1 MAKNPSGPI
10 QNYLDALMSAYFK
23 TAQDGRK
30 LFYPRGV
37 WGRGYAIAS
46 AQDYERVVREIKN
59 FWVVGLVLWTIGAV
73 ALSTVLNGYL
83 PLFISAA
90 FLILLYFVAGAP
102 HLVRGLQPSDERL
115 TLQESYSSQL
125 AAYGSAKLW
134 WLQWWFVT
142 QDGRK
147 LFYPRGVWGRGY
159 TIASEQDYERVVR
172 EIKSFWVV
180 GLVLGT
186 IGAVALSTV
195 LIGYLPL
202 LVAQRF

>member
-134 WLQWWFVT
+134 WLQWWFVIGSLVGVGVGVAMLVGDSGNWFPALALIVVCGSLAAAAIWMIAVRRRANH
-142 QDGRK
+142 QEV
-147 LFYPRGVWGRGY
+147 PR
-159 TIASEQDYERVVR
+159 S
-172 EIKSFWVV
+172 
-180 GLVLGT
+180 
-186 IGAVALSTV
+186 
-195 LIGYLPL
+195 
-202 LVAQRF
+202 

>member
-1 MAKNPSGPI
+1 MAKKPTGPI
-10 QNYLDALMSAYFK
+10 QNYLDALMSGYFK
-23 TAQDGRK
+23 TA
-30 LFYPRGV
+30 
-37 WGRGYAIAS
+37 
-46 AQDYERVVREIKN
+46 
-59 FWVVGLVLWTIGAV
+59 
-73 ALSTVLNGYL
+73 
-83 PLFISAA
+83 
-90 FLILLYFVAGAP
+90 
-102 HLVRGLQPSDERL
+102 
-115 TLQESYSSQL
+115 
-125 AAYGSAKLW
+125 
-134 WLQWWFVT
+134 

-202 LVAQRF
+202 FISAAVLILLYFVAGAPYLARNLQPSDERLTLQESYSSQLAVYGSAKLWWLQWWFVIGSLVGVGVGAVMLVVDSSNWLPALALIVVCGFLAVAVIWMIVLRRRANS